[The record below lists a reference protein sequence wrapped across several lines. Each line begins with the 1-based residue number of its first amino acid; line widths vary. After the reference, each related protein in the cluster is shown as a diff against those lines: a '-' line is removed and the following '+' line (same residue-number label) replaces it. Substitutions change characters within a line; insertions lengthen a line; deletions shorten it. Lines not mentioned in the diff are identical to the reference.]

1 MRVVKETQSSHYK
14 LILEQQIHQTLS
26 LRIREK
32 LSQINEE
39 EIGESTK
46 YTKQSS
52 QYKER
57 LGWCT

>member
-1 MRVVKETQSSHYK
+1 MRVVKETHSSHYK

-39 EIGESTK
+39 EIGEST
-46 YTKQSS
+46 
-52 QYKER
+52 
-57 LGWCT
+57 

>member
-14 LILEQQIHQTLS
+14 RILEQQIHQTLS

-39 EIGESTK
+39 EIGEST
-46 YTKQSS
+46 
-52 QYKER
+52 
-57 LGWCT
+57 